1 MDITVEELR
10 DLQKQTLED
19 PLPLEEAAEQWL
31 SWFKKRAERI
41 LKSAAAFGHS
51 YTTLDLPIELSSE
64 LSKPIH
70 KSLLQDVKKLLP
82 GCKTA
87 IVEEEYEGKVWYKL
101 EVSWAT

>member
-1 MDITVEELR
+1 MDITVEELCELR
-10 DLQKQTLED
+10 DRTLGD
-19 PLPLEEAAEQWL
+19 LLTAEEAAEQWL

-51 YTTLDLPIELSSE
+51 YTTLDLPIELSTE

-70 KSLLQDVKKLLP
+70 ITLLQGVKKLLP

-87 IVEEEYEGKVWYKL
+87 IVEEEYDGKVWYKL
-101 EVSWAT
+101 EVSW

>member
-10 DLQKQTLED
+10 NLQKQTLGD

-51 YTTLDLPIELSSE
+51 YTTLDLPIELSLE
-64 LSKPIH
+64 VNKAIH
-70 KSLLQDVKKLLP
+70 KSLLQEIKKLLP
-82 GCKTA
+82 DCKAA
-87 IVEEEYEGKVWYKL
+87 IVEEEYEGKVWYKV
-101 EVSWAT
+101 EVSWA